1 MHPTAEVALA
11 GTPILAILVIMLGF
25 RWSAARAGLIGL
37 LATILVAWWGFGF
50 GRDTYGEIG
59 PFHATMG
66 AVAEAVFTAATIAWI
81 LLAALGIHHLQVQ
94 TGAVDTVK
102 RTLASLTQDPRIA
115 GLLIF
120 WFFALF
126 VEGLAGFGTPV
137 ALTAPL
143 LVSLG
148 FRPVDA
154 VALALIG
161 HSVGVSFGA
170 VGTPILPQIAS
181 TGLDGLALA
190 QATGLYH
197 ALLGWIMLAMAMAMA
212 TGALKDGQDAKRP
225 VWGWT
230 ALAAACFLLP
240 YFVIARWIGPEL
252 PTLGGA
258 LFGGLGFIVFLRL
271 AGPSDGPAAGVSAE
285 SAGRDAPSLV
295 RATAPYWVLVSLI
308 LLTRLVAPVRE
319 VLRSFAWE
327 WVLLDGFQGRIEFLY
342 HPGTMLFLGFVLGSL
357 AQGASWAQM
366 RTAMAQALR
375 QLGPV
380 TVALIAMLSLSR
392 IMIHAGMID
401 RLSAASARAAGDL
414 WPLLSPMVGVLGTFV
429 TGSATASNILF
440 TDFQQIVARD
450 LGLPVL
456 AMIGAQ
462 GFGAAVGNIVCPH
475 NIIAGGATV
484 GLIGQEGKILG
495 RTAVACGVYAG
506 LGGLVAWWL
515 SR

>member
-1 MHPTAEVALA
+1 
-11 GTPILAILVIMLGF
+11 
-25 RWSAARAGLIGL
+25 
-37 LATILVAWWGFGF
+37 
-50 GRDTYGEIG
+50 
-59 PFHATMG
+59 
-66 AVAEAVFTAATIAWI
+66 
-81 LLAALGIHHLQVQ
+81 
-94 TGAVDTVK
+94 VDTV
-102 RTLASLTQDPRIA
+102 RRGLASLTQDPRIA

-170 VGTPILPQIAS
+170 VGTPILPQTAS
-181 TGLDGLALA
+181 TGLDGVALA
-190 QATGLYH
+190 GATGLYH
-197 ALLGWIMLAMAMAMA
+197 TLLGWIMPAIAMAMASRA
-212 TGALKDGQDAKRP
+212 LGNRRETGHA
-225 VWGWT
+225 VWAWT
-230 ALAAACFLLP
+230 SLAAASFLLP
-240 YFVIARWIGPEL
+240 YFAISQWIGPEL

-258 LFGGLGFIVFLRL
+258 LFGGLGFVALLRL
-271 AGPSDGPAAGVSAE
+271 AGPREGPGAGVL
-285 SAGRDAPSLV
+285 AGPPRGEGLSLV
-295 RATAPYWVLVSLI
+295 RATAPYWILVSLV
-308 LLTRLVAPVRE
+308 LLTRLVGPVRDA
-319 VLRSFAWE
+319 LRSFAWD
-327 WVLLDGFQGRIEFLY
+327 WVLLDGFRGRIEFLY
-342 HPGTMLFLGFVLGSL
+342 HPGTMLFLALALGSL
-357 AQGASWAQM
+357 AQGATRGQM
-366 RTAMAQALR
+366 RAAMAQALR

-401 RLSAASARAAGDL
+401 RLSAAAAQATGEL
-414 WPLLSPMVGVLGTFV
+414 WPVFAPAVGVLGTFV

-484 GLIGQEGKILG
+484 GLVGQEGKVLG
-495 RTAVACGVYAG
+495 RTVVACGVYAG

>member
-1 MHPTAEVALA
+1 MHPTAEAALA
-11 GTPILAILVIMLGF
+11 GMPLLAILVIMLGF
-25 RWSAARAGLIGL
+25 RWSAARAGVIGL
-37 LATILVAWWGFGF
+37 LVTIVVAWWGFGF
-50 GRDTYGEIG
+50 GRGVCGEIG
-59 PFHATMG
+59 QLHATAG
-66 AVAEAVFTAATIAWI
+66 AVAEAVFTATTILWI
-81 LLAALGIHHLQVQ
+81 LLAALGIHHLQLQ
-94 TGAVDTVK
+94 TGAVDSVK
-102 RTLASLTQDPRIA
+102 RVLASLTQDPRIA

-190 QATGLYH
+190 RATGLYH
-197 ALLGWIMLAMAMAMA
+197 ALLGWIMLAMAMA
-212 TGALKDGQDAKRP
+212 TTTLKDRQDARRS

-240 YFVIARWIGPEL
+240 YFVISRWIGPEL

-258 LFGGLGFIVFLRL
+258 LFGGLGFVVVLRL
-271 AGPSDGPAAGVSAE
+271 AGPNGVPEAGVYASTMHE
-285 SAGRDAPSLV
+285 KAPSLV
-295 RATAPYWVLVSLI
+295 RATAPYWILVSLI
-308 LLTRLVAPVRE
+308 LLTRLVDPVRD

-327 WVLLDGFQGRIEFLY
+327 WVLLDRFQGRIEYLY

-357 AQGASWAQM
+357 AQGASWGQT

-414 WPLLSPMVGVLGTFV
+414 WPLLSPLVGVLGTFV

-484 GLIGQEGKILG
+484 GLVGQEGKILG
-495 RTAVACGVYAG
+495 RTVMACAVYAA

-515 SR
+515 SW

>member
-1 MHPTAEVALA
+1 MHSTAEAALA
-11 GTPILAILVIMLGF
+11 GMPLLTILVIMLGI
-25 RWSAARAGLIGL
+25 RWSAARAGVIGL
-37 LATILVAWWGFGF
+37 VVTVLVAWWGFGF
-50 GRDTYGEIG
+50 GRVVYEEIG
-59 PFHATMG
+59 PLYAMAG
-66 AVAEAVFTAATIAWI
+66 AASEAVFTAATILWI
-81 LLAALGIHHLQVQ
+81 LVAALGIHHLQLQ
-94 TGAVDTVK
+94 TGAVETVK
-102 RTLASLTQDPRIA
+102 RSLASLTKDPRIA

-148 FRPVDA
+148 FRPADA

-170 VGTPILPQIAS
+170 VGTPILPQMAS

-190 QATGLYH
+190 RATGLYH
-197 ALLGWIMLAMAMAMA
+197 ALLGWIVLFIAMAMASRA
-212 TGALKDGQDAKRP
+212 LGSRRGTGQT

-230 ALAAACFLLP
+230 SLAAACFLLP
-240 YFVIARWIGPEL
+240 YFAISRWIGPEL

-258 LFGGLGFIVFLRL
+258 LFGGLGFVALLRL
-271 AGPSDGPAAGVSAE
+271 AGPQESPAPGVFVE
-285 SAGRDAPSLV
+285 PQRGEGPSLV
-295 RATAPYWVLVSLI
+295 RATAPYWILVSLV
-308 LLTRLVAPVRE
+308 LLTRLVGPVRD
-319 VLRSFAWE
+319 VLRSFAWD
-327 WVLLDGFQGRIEFLY
+327 WVLLDGFRGRIEFLY
-342 HPGTMLFLGFVLGSL
+342 HPGTMLFLAFALGSI
-357 AQGASWAQM
+357 AQGASRGQM
-366 RTAMAQALR
+366 HAAMAQALR

-380 TVALIAMLSLSR
+380 TVALVAMLSLSR

-401 RLSAASARAAGDL
+401 RLSAAAARATGEF
-414 WPLLSPMVGVLGTFV
+414 WPVFAPAVGVLGTFV

-484 GLIGQEGKILG
+484 GLVGQEGKILG
-495 RTAVACGVYAG
+495 RTAVACGVCTG